1 MSHPAL
7 IARVGRQLHP
17 RDRTTLFHLAVHD
30 EWHAES
36 AGTTYVPAA
45 LRRLVHER
53 AGGACEYCLAPEA
66 TALFGHEVDHVVA
79 EKHGGSTSEDNLA
92 LACAACNL
100 HKGSDIGSIDP
111 VTGDL
116 VPLFHPRR
124 GRWTEAFQLDGANIV
139 GRTASARATVRLLQ
153 INHPDRVAE
162 RALLVTARLLRPS
175 G

>member
-1 MSHPAL
+1 M
-7 IARVGRQLHP
+7 
-17 RDRTTLFHLAVHD
+17 
-30 EWHAES
+30 
-36 AGTTYVPAA
+36 TYIPAA

-66 TALFGHEVDHVVA
+66 TALFPHEVDHVVA
-79 EKHGGSTSEDNLA
+79 EKHGGATTEDNLA

-111 VTGDL
+111 ATGEL

-124 GRWTEAFQLDGANIV
+124 DRWSDAFQLIDAMIV
-139 GRTASARATVRLLQ
+139 ARTAAARATVRLLQ
-153 INHPDRVAE
+153 LNRPERVAE
-162 RALLVTARLLRPS
+162 RAVLVAAAILLPP